1 MRLPERGYLKRR
13 RTKLPADTVISTE
26 GDTVSAIAYR
36 FYGSSRNRVEEI
48 LERNPGLC
56 RHPAMLPA
64 GIAISLPI
72 PTGSNEP
79 AVIKTVNLWD

>member
-1 MRLPERGYLKRR
+1 MR

-36 FYGSSRNRVEEI
+36 FYGSSRHRVEEI

-56 RHPAMLPA
+56 RHPALLPA

-72 PTGSNEP
+72 PTGSNELV
-79 AVIKTVNLWD
+79 VIKTVNLWD

>member
-1 MRLPERGYLKRR
+1 MRRINQA
-13 RTKLPADTVISTE
+13 ADTVISTE
-26 GDTVSAIAYR
+26 GDTISAIAYR
-36 FYGSSRNRVEEI
+36 LYGSSRHRVEEI

-56 RHPAMLPA
+56 RYPAPLPA

-72 PTGSNEP
+72 QQNNNEP

>member
-1 MRLPERGYLKRR
+1 MR
-13 RTKLPADTVISTE
+13 RTNLPADTVISTE

-36 FYGSSRNRVEEI
+36 LYGSSRHRVEEI

-56 RHPAMLPA
+56 RHPALLPA
-64 GIAISLPI
+64 GIAISLP
-72 PTGSNEP
+72 TDQNYNEP

>member
-1 MRLPERGYLKRR
+1 MRPAN
-13 RTKLPADTVISTE
+13 LPADTVISAE

-36 FYGSSRNRVEEI
+36 LYGSSRNRVEEI

-56 RHPAMLPA
+56 RYPALLPA
-64 GIAISLPI
+64 GIAISLP
-72 PTGSNEP
+72 TQQNNNGP

>member
-1 MRLPERGYLKRR
+1 MR

-26 GDTVSAIAYR
+26 GDTISAIAYR
-36 FYGSSRNRVEEI
+36 LYGSSRQRVEEI

-56 RHPAMLPA
+56 RYPAQLPA

-72 PTGSNEP
+72 QQNNNEP